1 MEHRDK
7 LSENIKKEK
16 KLLAIAII
24 FMQKF
29 RCLTA
34 CGNCSTERLVKTM
47 DQSFILANV
56 GAD

>member
-7 LSENIKKEK
+7 WSENIKQEK
-16 KLLAIAII
+16 KLLAMSYYIYARI
-24 FMQKF
+24 

-34 CGNCSTERLVKTM
+34 CGKCSTERLVKTT